1 MFFGKRWLLSLSDS
15 PGRVRGCHDGGL
27 EGPVAPI
34 AKNNPGGGAPEAG
47 PGGCVRHAGCGA
59 AAAPAVAGDHCGVRH
74 NPSKPPVRHGI
85 LLRCDESD
93 CAGGISPSPA
103 HFNCRGCLRCVDSRW
118 DRHGPWRKSERS
130 SVPRQTGWRR
140 GKERSRCNRRQ
151 SWQRAACRIHGLR
164 RQSGARLGPK
174 AVMGMSVV
182 LPYPFVA
189 YQGWVG
195 GIVSVRGDHTSRLN
209 RVRPAAYY
217 LLTVALQITAYSLAV
232 GSGVNVGVSLFRP
245 RSWYQGGKFARIFP
259 GEALLDMLR
268 IYALATPLFLAASLW
283 EFLSPWNI

>member
-1 MFFGKRWLLSLSDS
+1 MVHGGS
-15 PGRVRGCHDGGL
+15 PSALQYRDKLVGD
-27 EGPVAPI
+27 A
-34 AKNNPGGGAPEAG
+34 AKNDP
-47 PGGCVRHAGCGA
+47 A
-59 AAAPAVAGDHCGVRH
+59 AIEG
-74 NPSKPPVRHGI
+74 NHGNG
-85 LLRCDESD
+85 L
-93 CAGGISPSPA
+93 
-103 HFNCRGCLRCVDSRW
+103 
-118 DRHGPWRKSERS
+118 
-130 SVPRQTGWRR
+130 
-140 GKERSRCNRRQ
+140 
-151 SWQRAACRIHGLR
+151 RAAFTDFAGNL
-164 RQSGARLGPK
+164 ALGSAPK